1 MTTVN
6 QYAPTNGRWTDDH
19 GRLTT
24 AAQIWL
30 RDLWMRTGGL
40 SALTPAELEA
50 LIAAAQAAAD
60 AAQADATTAQGEVD
74 ALELIVAALVE
85 GHLIEDEGVAVAQ
98 RSALDFVGA
107 GVTVTDGGT
116 KTIVTIPGGG
126 GSLDDIIA
134 LEALL

>member
-24 AAQIWL
+24 AAQVWL
-30 RDLWMRTGGL
+30 RELWLRTGG
-40 SALTPAELEA
+40 T
-50 LIAAAQAAAD
+50 AAI
-60 AAQADATTAQGEVD
+60 TA
-74 ALELIVAALVE
+74 
-85 GHLIEDEGVAVAQ
+85 GHLVQDEGVSVTQ
-98 RSALDFVGA
+98 RATLNFVGS
-107 GVTVTDGGT
+107 GVTVTDSGT
-116 KTIVTIPGGG
+116 KTTVTIPGGG